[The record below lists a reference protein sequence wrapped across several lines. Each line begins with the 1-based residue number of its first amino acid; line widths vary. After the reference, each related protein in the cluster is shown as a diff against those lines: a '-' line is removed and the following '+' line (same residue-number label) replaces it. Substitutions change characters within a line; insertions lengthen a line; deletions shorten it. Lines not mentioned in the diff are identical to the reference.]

1 MLKPIWGCQQP
12 ANARELMSMQV
23 VLAEDTLQ
31 PACPLV
37 AIKIMKRQHAY
48 IGQKA
53 SLLSFCEK
61 SGPSRYQ
68 ASLRLAFC

>member
-1 MLKPIWGCQQP
+1 M
-12 ANARELMSMQV
+12 AVQV

-48 IGQKA
+48 TGQKA
-53 SLLSFCEK
+53 SLLSL
-61 SGPSRYQ
+61 SANLGPPQ
-68 ASLRLAFC
+68 L